1 MDAQRGAYPALAI
14 AILAVS
20 FASIFVR
27 WSDSHPLVLAGYRML
42 FAALLLAP
50 FALRERRKA
59 EPLDR
64 RTMAGVLGT
73 GVVLAIHF
81 FAFISSLRHTSVA
94 SSTLLVNCHPLIV
107 GAASVLLLRES
118 SRRTVLGVAVGLI
131 GVAALA
137 LSSVGTGEEVGNALA
152 LLGGAMAA
160 IYLLAGRVLRRRL
173 GTPSYAF
180 LVYMA
185 AALVLLAA
193 AFASGVPLHPYPA
206 EEVLLFLA
214 LAVVCTIFGHT
225 VYNWALGYLPAPV
238 VSTALLG
245 EPVLASMLA
254 LVLLGEAP
262 GPAVLLAAPLVLAG
276 VLLTASDRTGRE
288 GKDGRPEEKGPP

>member
-1 MDAQRGAYPALAI
+1 
-14 AILAVS
+14 
-20 FASIFVR
+20 
-27 WSDSHPLVLAGYRML
+27 
-42 FAALLLAP
+42 
-50 FALRERRKA
+50 
-59 EPLDR
+59 
-64 RTMAGVLGT
+64 
-73 GVVLAIHF
+73 
-81 FAFISSLRHTSVA
+81 
-94 SSTLLVNCHPLIV
+94 
-107 GAASVLLLRES
+107 
-118 SRRTVLGVAVGLI
+118 
-131 GVAALA
+131 
-137 LSSVGTGEEVGNALA
+137 VGTGEEVGNALA

-173 GTPSYAF
+173 GTLSYAF
-180 LVYMA
+180 LVYMT

-193 AFASGVPLHPYPA
+193 ALASGVPLHPYPA

-245 EPVLASMLA
+245 EPVLASVLA

-276 VLLTASDRTGRE
+276 VLLTASDRTGKE